1 MYTISIDLPDLPKG
15 TEIDVDGLGKFEN
28 GSVNDISDEL
38 AESFRVHHA
47 TIATELGEG
56 GSHQN
61 SIVLGRSIEEAFE
74 NNPNITVEKASKA
87 APVVKPA
94 KDKAVVNPEG
104 SEN

>member
-15 TEIDVDGLGKFEN
+15 TDVDVDGLGTFEN

-38 AESFRVHHA
+38 AESFRTHHA
-47 TIATELGEG
+47 TIDTKLGED

-61 SIVLGRSIEEAFE
+61 SIVLGRSIEEAFAD
-74 NNPNITVEKASKA
+74 NPNITVEKASKA
-87 APVVKPA
+87 VPVKPA
-94 KDKAVVNPEG
+94 KEKTAVNPEG